1 MAKTP
6 PPSIPK
12 GMHMVIRPTKDGLQ
26 WSLRRSSGFDFV
38 ADGEAFGYVLDATL
52 LHKLLAGMD
61 MPGTWF
67 RTWHAFSSLQ
77 AVADKGEIKA
87 TQEVL
92 AGISGL
98 SRTHIAEAMT
108 YYIELGW
115 IRRIKNGRYALN
127 PWLTFSGNS
136 AEQERQQNAWIR
148 AAGEE
153 FTIPAPDHP
162 AQWRAAREEAREQSR
177 RQKRTAERSET
188 VVPLRP
194 RQRSTRSRQDTAS
207 STA

>member
-1 MAKTP
+1 MPKT
-6 PPSIPK
+6 PPSIPR

-26 WSLRRSSGFDFV
+26 WSLRRSAGFDFV
-38 ADGEAFGYVLDATL
+38 ADGATYGYVLDATL
-52 LHKLLAGMD
+52 LHSLLAAMD

-77 AVADKGEIKA
+77 SVSEKGEIKA
-87 TQEVL
+87 TQERLCAV
-92 AGISGL
+92 SGL

-115 IRRIKNGRYALN
+115 LRRIKNGRYALN

-136 AEQERQQNAWIR
+136 GEQERQQNAWIE
-148 AAGEE
+148 AAGAE

-162 AQWRAAREEAREQSR
+162 AQWRAERERARQA
-177 RQKRTAERSET
+177 KRDAERAGR
-188 VVPLRP
+188 VVQLRP
-194 RQRSTRSRQDTAS
+194 RQRTAASRQPGAT